1 MKDDM
6 VDQFAAEV
14 AGLAR
19 RNSSQFDAARF
30 GALVAT
36 RVRELWPLIRGA
48 PHAAAVLRSY
58 LRLVA
63 EAVGMG
69 CLIEDARGQQRDFLS
84 DLLVNQVPARL
95 PEVAPERR
103 TACLAQLWNLGEGL
117 LQEPAWLNRFAMAFA
132 HEASAAG
139 DLLALPA
146 HLTAVLE
153 PVLAPRPPSQWAGPC
168 QLVVLDPRPVTDG
181 FLPGEMHLAAPAVV
195 CVHDRRRAGSQL
207 GVLLEHG
214 GKSRIL
220 GAAPCLGSTVHE
232 GARPAVAFSPGSL
245 AIGAH
250 QVALGWLREP
260 LERLVTATGFVLA
273 SAVDSQRLWVVD
285 TP

>member
-1 MKDDM
+1 VKDDM

-14 AGLAR
+14 AAVAR

-30 GALVAT
+30 QALVAT

-48 PHAAAVLRSY
+48 PHAAPVLRSY
-58 LRLVA
+58 LRLLA

-146 HLTAVLE
+146 QLTAVLE

-220 GAAPCLGSTVHE
+220 GAAPCLGSTVHA

-250 QVALGWLREP
+250 QVSLGWLREP